1 MPPRVLFVAR
11 TRYAL
16 PLSDALARK
25 WDALA
30 DELDLRVLARGSGT
44 GDPRFALTLPSNGLA
59 CALALTRAVADE
71 LRDFEP
77 DAILAQGPHDAAAAL
92 VARRLTGWKGPVVAD
107 VHGDWRASTMLY
119 GSPLRGILTIPASL
133 VARVALGRVNGVR
146 TLSPFTSGLVRSR
159 GVEPLAAFPAFVDL
173 AAFETARAPLPER
186 PQAAFVGVLEPYKG
200 LRTLRRAWAAVQ
212 ETNPDA
218 RLVLV
223 GRGHAV
229 RAVRRFVERSG
240 GSVTWRERLAADEV
254 AHLLDASTCLV
265 LSSQSE
271 GLPRIVMEAF
281 CRGRPVVATAVGG
294 VPDLVRDGENG
305 LLVPR
310 ADADG
315 LGAALRRV
323 LGDPQEAARLA
334 AGAAATTGPWRA
346 SPEEFA
352 HRTRALVEAAL
363 ARAQVA
369 RRAVAAP

>member
-30 DELDLRVLARGSGT
+30 EELDVRVLARGKGPP
-44 GDPRFALTLPSNGLA
+44 DPRFALTLPANGLA
-59 CALALTRAVADE
+59 AALALTRAVADE

-77 DAILAQGPHDAAAAL
+77 DAILAQGLHDAAAAL
-92 VARRLTGWKGPVVAD
+92 VARRLGGWNGPVVAD
-107 VHGDWRASTMLY
+107 IHGDWRSSTMLY
-119 GSPLRGILTIPASL
+119 GSPLRGILTVPASL
-133 VARVALGRVNGVR
+133 VARAALGRVDGVR
-146 TLSPFTSGLVRSR
+146 TLSPYTSDLVRRR
-159 GVEPLAAFPAFVDL
+159 GVEPLAEFPAYVDL
-173 AAFETARAPLPER
+173 AAFQTERVPLPAR
-186 PQAAFVGVLEPYKG
+186 PQAVFVGVLEPYKG
-200 LRTLRRAWAAVQ
+200 LRTLRKAWAAVE
-212 ETNPDA
+212 ETNAGA

-223 GRGHAV
+223 GRGHSV
-229 RAVRRFVERSG
+229 RATQRFVERSG
-240 GSVTWRERLAADEV
+240 GSVTWREQLAGDEV
-254 AHLLDASTCLV
+254 ADLLDASTCLV
-265 LSSQSE
+265 LPSQSE

-281 CRGRPVVATAVGG
+281 WRGRPVVATAVGG

-305 LLVPR
+305 LLVSR

-323 LGDPQEAARLA
+323 LGDPQEAAHLA

-346 SPEEFA
+346 SPQEFA
-352 HRTRALVEAAL
+352 QRTRALVEAAL
-363 ARAQVA
+363 ARTQVA